1 MHLLEKIADWNLS
14 RSLLNLRSEEC
25 KTLYLLKSKL
35 KFKSADWESLE
46 FVFKMEKSASYDY

>member
-14 RSLLNLRSEEC
+14 ISLLSLRSEEC

-35 KFKSADWESLE
+35 KFKSADWDSFE